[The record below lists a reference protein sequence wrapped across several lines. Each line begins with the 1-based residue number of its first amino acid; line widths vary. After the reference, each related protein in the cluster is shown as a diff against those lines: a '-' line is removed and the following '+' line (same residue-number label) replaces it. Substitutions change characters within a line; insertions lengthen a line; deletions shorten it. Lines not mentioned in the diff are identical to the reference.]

1 MICLLIYGLI
11 RIPVCNLFLFYNDR
25 KNHLN
30 PNIDTN
36 HGKHLAICIKIN
48 SLNLFDFILNH
59 YLKTCSCDISI
70 GSLNT
75 IHCTDSVNGG
85 VVSEP

>member
-36 HGKHLAICIKIN
+36 HGKHLAIDNKKQLIKLVRFYI
-48 SLNLFDFILNH
+48 
-59 YLKTCSCDISI
+59 
-70 GSLNT
+70 
-75 IHCTDSVNGG
+75 
-85 VVSEP
+85 